1 MRINPEFG
9 IFKVKL
15 AMWEENMGT
24 GSVFRSKTLITVFA
38 TAIGVATMA
47 PAQAPADNRP
57 FIIDF
62 QKADALRDGDL
73 SQLEYFER
81 CAVKEPV
88 CAIFAGTVLRNH
100 DRLGDA
106 GRLYRLALAN
116 GDKRAATSL
125 AVMHTERKARVE
137 AYAWSHLAY
146 VLSDP
151 RRDLSETET
160 AKLLSF
166 RYLAT
171 NYQAMT
177 GKQRDKAEL
186 RAMTLVDEWIPRLYE
201 KTQQQ
206 PHEGKAPETTA
217 FEGVLEIVKRQN
229 PRYPRGLAMERL
241 TGFATVYALVGLDGR
256 VINAIPLDYNHLL
269 FARAAVK
276 AVEKWQFRITDP
288 ERVEPVPI
296 TQTVEFVLND
306 LASR

>member
-1 MRINPEFG
+1 
-9 IFKVKL
+9 
-15 AMWEENMGT
+15 MGAGT
-24 GSVFRSKTLITVFA
+24 VFRSKTLITVFA
-38 TAIGVATMA
+38 TAIGVATIA
-47 PAQAPADNRP
+47 SAESHADNRP
-57 FIIDF
+57 FVIDF

-73 SQLEYFER
+73 SQLAYFEQ

-88 CAIFAGTVLRNH
+88 CAIFAGTVLRSH
-100 DRLGDA
+100 DRFDDA

-116 GDKRAATSL
+116 GDKRAVTSL
-125 AVMHTERKARVE
+125 AVMHTERKARIE

-146 VLSDP
+146 VLADP
-151 RRDLSETET
+151 RRELSETET

-177 GKQRDKAEL
+177 EKQRDEAEL

-206 PHEGKAPETTA
+206 RHEGKAPETPA

-229 PRYPRGLAMERL
+229 PRYPRVLAMKRV

-256 VINAIPLDYNHLL
+256 VIDAIPLDYNHRR
-269 FARAAVK
+269 FARASVK

-288 ERVEPVPI
+288 ERVEPVPV
-296 TQTVEFVLND
+296 TQTVEFRLD
-306 LASR
+306 DSASR